1 MIPPPHDSTRLKISR
16 PAELEKESS
25 TRLSSSKSSSSGSIS
40 KTNKLGLDLVS
51 TSRNPLTERTPLRT
65 QATHLSTT
73 IESSRPNSFKEESN
87 KSCSSSNSHYFTVPS
102 NKSTIHNPRHQTT
115 LKCFRPDELE
125 DESNTIS
132 FSSNSYYTGLI
143 SKINKLKLDISLT
156 STKPPIA
163 SATFIN
169 RTHF

>member
-1 MIPPPHDSTRLKISR
+1 M
-16 PAELEKESS
+16 
-25 TRLSSSKSSSSGSIS
+25 RLSSSKSSSSGSIF

-51 TSRNPLTERTPLRT
+51 TSRNPLTERTSLRT
-65 QATHLSTT
+65 QVTLLSTT
-73 IESSRPNSFKEESN
+73 IKYSRPKSFEEESN
-87 KSCSSSNSHYFTVPS
+87 KSCSISNSHYFTIPS
-102 NKSTIHNPRHQTT
+102 NKNTIYNPRHQIT

-143 SKINKLKLDISLT
+143 SKINKLELYISLT

-163 SATFIN
+163 SATCIN